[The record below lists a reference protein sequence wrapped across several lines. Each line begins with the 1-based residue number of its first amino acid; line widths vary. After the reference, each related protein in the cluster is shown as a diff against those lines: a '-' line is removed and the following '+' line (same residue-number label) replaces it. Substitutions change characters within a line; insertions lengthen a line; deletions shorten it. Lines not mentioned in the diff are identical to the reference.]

1 MVSGGTIE
9 IVCLRLVWWR
19 GGRCGGDWHGEC
31 FCVCVC
37 GCCGLVFGFGC
48 CVVYG
53 FGGSMVA
60 SFLWLLWWFL
70 GGSCC
75 GQS

>member
-1 MVSGGTIE
+1 MVE
-9 IVCLRLVWWR
+9 IGMESV
-19 GGRCGGDWHGEC
+19 
-31 FCVCVC
+31 FVCVC

-60 SFLWLLWWFL
+60 SFLWLL
-70 GGSCC
+70 
-75 GQS
+75 

>member
-1 MVSGGTIE
+1 MFE
-9 IVCLRLVWWR
+9 IGVVAWRSVWWR
-19 GGRCGGDWHGEC
+19 LAWRV
-31 FCVCVC
+31 FLCVCVV
-37 GCCGLVFGFGC
+37 CCGLVFGFGC